1 MPKNVVHIVTLKS
14 IGGEQTSFLPF
25 FKMAKKESDFNHFIM
40 SQYGTGE
47 QALCSLNHYNDTQYL
62 DTLILGSCAITTRY

>member
-47 QALCSLNHYNDTQYL
+47 FSMFD
-62 DTLILGSCAITTRY
+62 